1 MSEQILTATEIN
13 LGENKLMKIRN
24 LALAL
29 TVSALVLPLQAADV
43 GVGTSY
49 LSLPISVTAAQ
60 PLFVGAALARPPV
73 MKGWLAG
80 DVAAAATSFT
90 TANSASS
97 SNMFNGLAVETGA
110 EDGSGVTPLTDNH
123 YVVEI
128 TSGPST
134 GLIKIV
140 TAFGVNQITVNGGL
154 PALTVGTTFTLR
166 KDHTLASLFG
176 NADSANLLTQS
187 GLTSGSTAGSA
198 DVVSVMDSTG
208 AWKKF
213 FYRAGTGWR
222 LTTARTGS
230 DRANV
235 RVSLGT
241 GVLLTPV
248 TTKTISMSGEYRGT
262 RSRISLINQATIV
275 ANPFPVTTTLAD
287 SDLATSLAKGSTA
300 SSSDELRFLE
310 NGAFVNYFARSG
322 TGATS
327 PSGVA
332 YTGFKPSLNRTGA
345 SVDTTKSLAAGGAV
359 LVKRAGDVHD
369 VVFRP
374 QYITK

>member
-1 MSEQILTATEIN
+1 MSKQILTATKTN
-13 LGENKLMKIRN
+13 LGETKVMKIRN

-60 PLFVGAALARPPV
+60 PLFVGASLARPPV

-110 EDGSGVTPLTDNH
+110 EDGSGATPLTDNH

-166 KDHTLASLFG
+166 KDNTLASLFG

-230 DRANV
+230 DRGNV

-241 GVLLTPV
+241 GVLLNPV
-248 TTKTISMSGEYRGT
+248 TTKTISISGEYRGT

-322 TGATS
+322 SGATS

>member
-1 MSEQILTATEIN
+1 MSKQILTATETN

-24 LALAL
+24 LVLAL
-29 TVSALVLPLQAADV
+29 TLSALVLPLQAADV

-49 LSLPISVTAAQ
+49 LSLPISVTANQ
-60 PLFVGAALARPPV
+60 PLFVGASLARPPV
-73 MKGWLAG
+73 LKGWLAA
-80 DVAAAATSFT
+80 DVAVAATSFT

-97 SNMFNGLAVETGA
+97 SDMFNGLSVETGA
-110 EDGSGVTPLTDNH
+110 EDGSGTPLTDNN

-128 TSGPST
+128 TSGPNT

-140 TAFGVNQITVNGGL
+140 TAFGTNQITVKGGL

-166 KDHTLASLFG
+166 KDHTLATLFG
-176 NADSANLLTQS
+176 NADSGSLLTQS
-187 GLTSGSTAGSA
+187 GLSSGSTAGSA
-198 DVVSVMDSTG
+198 DVVSILDSTG

-241 GVLLTPV
+241 GVLITPV
-248 TTKTISMSGEYRGT
+248 TTKTITVSGEYRGT
-262 RSRISLINQATIV
+262 RSRISLVNQATIV
-275 ANPFPVTTTLAD
+275 ANPYPVATTLAET
-287 SDLATSLAKGSTA
+287 DLATSLAKGSTA
-300 SSSDELRFLE
+300 STSDELRFLE

-332 YTGFKPSLNRTGA
+332 YTGFKPSLNRTGT
-345 SVDTTKSLAAGGAV
+345 SVDTTKSLAVGGAV

-369 VVFRP
+369 IVFRP

>member
-1 MSEQILTATEIN
+1 MSKQILTATETN

-60 PLFVGAALARPPV
+60 PLFVGAALARPPL

-80 DVAAAATSFT
+80 DVAAAATTFT

-97 SNMFNGLAVETGA
+97 SDMFNGLAVETGA

-166 KDHTLASLFG
+166 KDNTLASLFG

-241 GVLLTPV
+241 GVLLNPV
-248 TTKTISMSGEYRGT
+248 TTKTISISGEYRGT

-275 ANPFPVTTTLAD
+275 ANPFPVATTLAD
-287 SDLATSLAKGSTA
+287 SDLASSLAKGSTA

-332 YTGFKPSLNRTGA
+332 YTGFKPSLNRTGT

>member
-1 MSEQILTATEIN
+1 MSKQILTATKTN
-13 LGENKLMKIRN
+13 LGETKVMKIRN

-60 PLFVGAALARPPV
+60 PLFVGASLARPPV
-73 MKGWLAG
+73 MKGWLAA
-80 DVAAAATSFT
+80 DVAASATSFT
-90 TANSASS
+90 TANAASS
-97 SNMFNGLAVETGA
+97 SNMFNGLTVETGA
-110 EDGSGVTPLTDNH
+110 EDGSGATPLTDNH

-128 TSGPST
+128 TSGAST

-140 TAFGVNQITVNGGL
+140 TAFGTNQITVNGGL
-154 PALTVGTTFTLR
+154 PALTVGTTFVLR

-187 GLTSGSTAGSA
+187 GLTTGSTAGSA
-198 DVVSVMDSTG
+198 DVVSVLDSTG

-235 RVSLGT
+235 RISLGT

-248 TTKTISMSGEYRGT
+248 TTKTISVSGEYRGT
-262 RSRISLINQATIV
+262 RSRVSLVNQATIL
-275 ANPFPVTTTLAD
+275 ANPFPVVTTLAD
-287 SDLATSLAKGSTA
+287 SDLATSLTKGSTA

-332 YTGFKPSLNRTGA
+332 YTGFKPSLNRTGT

-359 LVKRAGDVHD
+359 LIKRAGGVHD
-369 VVFRP
+369 LVFRP

>member
-1 MSEQILTATEIN
+1 
-13 LGENKLMKIRN
+13 MKIRN

-29 TVSALVLPLQAADV
+29 TVSALVLPLQAAEV

-49 LSLPISVTAAQ
+49 LTLPVSVIAAQ
-60 PLFVGAALARPPV
+60 PIFVGASLARPPV

-80 DVAAAATSFT
+80 AVSASATSFT
-90 TANSASS
+90 TANSAAS
-97 SNMFNGLAVETGA
+97 SNMFNGLTVETGP
-110 EDGSGVTPLTDNH
+110 EDAPLSDNH

-140 TAFGVNQITVNGGL
+140 TAFGTNQITVSGGL
-154 PALTVGTTFTLR
+154 PALSVGTTFTLR
-166 KDHTLASLFG
+166 KDHTLGSLFG
-176 NADSANLLTQS
+176 NADSASSLTQS

-198 DVVSVMDSTG
+198 DVVSVLDSTG
-208 AWKKF
+208 AWKKYF
-213 FYRAGTGWR
+213 FRSGTGWK

-230 DRANV
+230 DRQFV

-248 TTKTISMSGEYRGT
+248 TTKTIAISGEYRGT
-262 RSRISLINQATIV
+262 RSRVSLINTATIV
-275 ANPFPVTTTLAD
+275 ANPYPVATTLAD

-345 SVDTTKSLAAGGAV
+345 SVDTTKSIAAGGGV

-369 VVFRP
+369 LVFRP

>member
-1 MSEQILTATEIN
+1 MSKQILTATETN

-60 PLFVGAALARPPV
+60 PVFVGASLARPPV
-73 MKGWLAG
+73 MKGWLAAE
-80 DVAAAATSFT
+80 VLASATTFT
-90 TANSASS
+90 TANSASNS
-97 SNMFNGLAVETGA
+97 DMFNGLIVETGA
-110 EDGSGVTPLTDNH
+110 EDGSGATPLTDNN
-123 YVVEI
+123 YVIEI

-140 TAFGVNQITVNGGL
+140 TAFGTNQITVNGGL
-154 PALTVGTTFTLR
+154 PALTLGTTWTLR

-176 NADSANLLTQS
+176 NADSGNLLTQS

-198 DVVSVMDSTG
+198 DVVSVLDSTG

-213 FYRAGTGWR
+213 FYRAATGWK

-230 DRANV
+230 DRGNV

-248 TTKTISMSGEYRGT
+248 TTKTISLSGEYRGT
-262 RSRISLINQATIV
+262 RSRVSLINQATIV
-275 ANPFPVTTTLAD
+275 ANPFPVATTLAE
-287 SDLATSLAKGSTA
+287 SDLATSLTKGSTA

-322 TGATS
+322 TGATT

-332 YTGFKPSLNRTGA
+332 YLGYKPSLNRTGS
-345 SVDTTKSLAAGGAV
+345 SVDTTKSVVAGGAV
-359 LVKRAGDVHD
+359 LVKRAGGVHD
-369 VVFRP
+369 LVFRP

>member
-1 MSEQILTATEIN
+1 MSKQILTATITN

-60 PLFVGAALARPPV
+60 PLFVGAALARPPL

-275 ANPFPVTTTLAD
+275 ANPFPVATTLAD
-287 SDLATSLAKGSTA
+287 SDLASSLAKGSTA

-332 YTGFKPSLNRTGA
+332 YTGFKPSLNRTGT

>member
-1 MSEQILTATEIN
+1 MSKQILTATKTN

-29 TVSALVLPLQAADV
+29 TISAIVLPLQAADV

-49 LSLPISVTAAQ
+49 LSVPISVTAAQ
-60 PLFVGAALARPPV
+60 PLFVGASLARPPV
-73 MKGWLAG
+73 MKGWLAAN
-80 DVAAAATSFT
+80 VASAATSFT
-90 TANSASS
+90 TQNSAASS
-97 SNMFNGLAVETGA
+97 DMFNGLSVETGA
-110 EDGSGVTPLTDNH
+110 EDGSGATPLSDNN

-140 TAFGVNQITVNGGL
+140 TAFGANQITVKGGL
-154 PALTVGTTFTLR
+154 PALTLGTTFTLR

-176 NADSANLLTQS
+176 NVDSASALTQS

-198 DVVSVMDSTG
+198 DVVSVLDSTG

-213 FYRAGTGWR
+213 FFRTGTGWK

-230 DRANV
+230 DRGNV

-241 GVLLTPV
+241 GVLLNPV
-248 TTKTISMSGEYRGT
+248 TTKTISVSGEYRGT
-262 RSRISLINQATIV
+262 RSRVSLVNQATIV
-275 ANPFPVTTTLAD
+275 ANPFPVATTLAD

-322 TGATS
+322 TGVTS

-332 YTGFKPSLNRTGA
+332 YLGFKPSLSRTGA
-345 SVDTTKSLAAGGAV
+345 NVDTTKSIAAGGAV

-369 VVFRP
+369 LVFRP

>member
-1 MSEQILTATEIN
+1 
-13 LGENKLMKIRN
+13 MKIRN
-24 LALAL
+24 LVLAL
-29 TVSALVLPLQAADV
+29 TVSALALPLQAADV

-49 LSLPISVTAAQ
+49 LSFPISVTAAQ
-60 PLFVGAALARPPV
+60 PLFVGASLARSPV
-73 MKGWLAG
+73 MKGWLSA

-90 TANSASS
+90 TANSAAS
-97 SNMFNGLAVETGA
+97 SNMFNGLTVETGP
-110 EDGSGVTPLTDNH
+110 EDAPLSDNH

-140 TAFGVNQITVNGGL
+140 TAFGTNQITVSGGL

-166 KDHTLASLFG
+166 KDHTLGSLFG
-176 NADSANLLTQS
+176 NADSANALTQS

-198 DVVSVMDSTG
+198 DVVSVLDSTG
-208 AWKKF
+208 AWKKYF
-213 FYRAGTGWR
+213 FRSGTGWK

-230 DRANV
+230 DRQFV

-248 TTKTISMSGEYRGT
+248 TTKTIAISGEYRGT
-262 RSRISLINQATIV
+262 RSRVSLINTATIV
-275 ANPFPVTTTLAD
+275 ANPYPVATTLAD

-332 YTGFKPSLNRTGA
+332 YTGFKPSLNRTGT
-345 SVDTTKSLAAGGAV
+345 SVDTTKSLAVGGAV

-369 VVFRP
+369 LVFRP

>member
-1 MSEQILTATEIN
+1 MSKQILTATKTN
-13 LGENKLMKIRN
+13 LGETKVMKIRN
-24 LALAL
+24 LVLAL
-29 TVSALVLPLQAADV
+29 TVSALALPLQAAEV

-49 LSLPISVTAAQ
+49 LSLPVSVTAAQ
-60 PLFVGAALARPPV
+60 PIFVGASLARSPV
-73 MKGWLAG
+73 MKGWLSV

-90 TANSASS
+90 TANSAAS
-97 SNMFNGLAVETGA
+97 SNMFNGLTVETGP
-110 EDGSGVTPLTDNH
+110 EDAPLSDNH

-140 TAFGVNQITVNGGL
+140 TAFGTNQITVSGGL
-154 PALTVGTTFTLR
+154 PALSVGTTFTLR
-166 KDHTLASLFG
+166 KDHTLGSLFG
-176 NADSANLLTQS
+176 NADSASSLTQS

-198 DVVSVMDSTG
+198 DVVSVLDSTG
-208 AWKKF
+208 AWKKYF
-213 FYRAGTGWR
+213 FRSGTGWK

-230 DRANV
+230 DRQFV

-248 TTKTISMSGEYRGT
+248 TTKTIAISGEYRGT
-262 RSRISLINQATIV
+262 RSRVSLINTATIV
-275 ANPFPVTTTLAD
+275 ANPYPVATTLAD

-369 VVFRP
+369 LVFRP

>member
-1 MSEQILTATEIN
+1 
-13 LGENKLMKIRN
+13 MKIRN

-60 PLFVGAALARPPV
+60 PLFVGAALARPPL
-73 MKGWLAG
+73 MKGWLAA
-80 DVAAAATSFT
+80 DVPAASTSFT

-140 TAFGVNQITVNGGL
+140 TAFGTNLITVNGGL

-176 NADSANLLTQS
+176 NADSASALTQS

-222 LTTARTGS
+222 LTTARTGT

-241 GVLLTPV
+241 GVLLNPV

-275 ANPFPVTTTLAD
+275 ANPFPVATTLAD
-287 SDLATSLAKGSTA
+287 SDLASSLAKGSTA

-332 YTGFKPSLNRTGA
+332 YTGFKPSLNRTGT

>member
-1 MSEQILTATEIN
+1 MSKQILTSTKTN
-13 LGENKLMKIRN
+13 LGETKVMKIRN
-24 LALAL
+24 LVLAL
-29 TVSALVLPLQAADV
+29 TVSALALPLQAADV

-60 PLFVGAALARPPV
+60 PLFVGASLARSPV
-73 MKGWLAG
+73 MKGWLSA

-90 TANSASS
+90 TANSAAS
-97 SNMFNGLAVETGA
+97 SNMFNGLTVETGP
-110 EDGSGVTPLTDNH
+110 EDAPLSDNH

-140 TAFGVNQITVNGGL
+140 TAFGTNEITVRGGL

-166 KDHTLASLFG
+166 KDLTLGSLFG
-176 NADSANLLTQS
+176 NVDSANALTQS

-198 DVVSVMDSTG
+198 DVVSVLDSTG
-208 AWKKF
+208 AWKKYF
-213 FYRAGTGWR
+213 FRSGTGWK

-230 DRANV
+230 DRQFV

-248 TTKTISMSGEYRGT
+248 TTKTITISGEYRGT
-262 RSRISLINQATIV
+262 RSRVSLINTATIV
-275 ANPFPVTTTLAD
+275 ANPYPVATTLAD
-287 SDLATSLAKGSTA
+287 SDLATSLARGSTA

-322 TGATS
+322 SGATS

-332 YTGFKPSLNRTGA
+332 YTGFKPSLNRTGT

-369 VVFRP
+369 LVFRP

>member
-1 MSEQILTATEIN
+1 MSKQILTATKTN
-13 LGENKLMKIRN
+13 LGETKVMKIRN
-24 LALAL
+24 LSLAL
-29 TVSALVLPLQAADV
+29 IVSALVLPLQAADV

-60 PLFVGAALARPPV
+60 PIFVGASLARPPV

-97 SNMFNGLAVETGA
+97 SDMFNGLIVETGA
-110 EDGSGVTPLTDNH
+110 EDGSGATPLTDNN

-140 TAFGVNQITVNGGL
+140 TAFGTNQITVNGGL

-176 NADSANLLTQS
+176 NADSGNLLTQS

-198 DVVSVMDSTG
+198 DVVSVLDSTG

-213 FYRAGTGWR
+213 FYRASTGWR

-287 SDLATSLAKGSTA
+287 SDLATSLTKGSTA

-332 YTGFKPSLNRTGA
+332 YTGFKPSLNRTGT
-345 SVDTTKSLAAGGAV
+345 SVDTTKSIAAGGAV
-359 LVKRAGDVHD
+359 LVKRVGGVHD
-369 VVFRP
+369 LVFRP

>member
-1 MSEQILTATEIN
+1 MSKQILTATETN

-60 PLFVGAALARPPV
+60 PLFVGAALARPPL
-73 MKGWLAG
+73 MKGWLAQ
-80 DVAAAATSFT
+80 DVAAAATTFT

-110 EDGSGVTPLTDNH
+110 EDGSGATPLTDNH

-140 TAFGVNQITVNGGL
+140 TAFGTNLITVNGGL

>member
-1 MSEQILTATEIN
+1 
-13 LGENKLMKIRN
+13 MKIRN
-24 LALAL
+24 LVLAL
-29 TVSALVLPLQAADV
+29 TLSALVLPLQAADV

-49 LSLPISVTAAQ
+49 LSLPISVTANQ
-60 PLFVGAALARPPV
+60 PLFVGASLARPPV
-73 MKGWLAG
+73 LKGWLAA
-80 DVAAAATSFT
+80 DVAVAATSFT

-97 SNMFNGLAVETGA
+97 SDMFNGLSVETGA
-110 EDGSGVTPLTDNH
+110 EDGSGTPLTDNN

-128 TSGPST
+128 TSGPNT

-140 TAFGVNQITVNGGL
+140 TAFGTNQITVKGGL

-166 KDHTLASLFG
+166 KDHTLATLFG
-176 NADSANLLTQS
+176 NADSGSLLTQS
-187 GLTSGSTAGSA
+187 GLSSGSTAGSA
-198 DVVSVMDSTG
+198 DVVSILDSTG

-241 GVLLTPV
+241 GVLITPV
-248 TTKTISMSGEYRGT
+248 TTKTITVSGEYRGT
-262 RSRISLINQATIV
+262 RSRISLVNQATIV
-275 ANPFPVTTTLAD
+275 ANPYPVATTLAET
-287 SDLATSLAKGSTA
+287 DLATSLAKGSTA
-300 SSSDELRFLE
+300 STSDELRFLE

-332 YTGFKPSLNRTGA
+332 YTGFKPSLNRTGT
-345 SVDTTKSLAAGGAV
+345 SVDTTKSLAVGGAV

-369 VVFRP
+369 IVFRP

>member
-1 MSEQILTATEIN
+1 MSKQISTATETN

-60 PLFVGAALARPPV
+60 PLFLGAALARPPI

-90 TANSASS
+90 TANSASN
-97 SNMFNGLAVETGA
+97 SNMFSGLIVETGA
-110 EDGSGVTPLTDNH
+110 EDGSGATPLTDNN

-140 TAFGVNQITVNGGL
+140 TAFGANQITVKGGL
-154 PALTVGTTFTLR
+154 PALTLGTTFTLR

-176 NADSANLLTQS
+176 NVDSASALTHS

-198 DVVSVMDSTG
+198 DVVSVLDSTG

-213 FYRAGTGWR
+213 FFRTGTGWK

-230 DRANV
+230 DRGNV

-241 GVLLTPV
+241 GVLLNPV
-248 TTKTISMSGEYRGT
+248 TTKIISVSGEYRGT
-262 RSRISLINQATIV
+262 RSRVSLINQATIV
-275 ANPFPVTTTLAD
+275 ANPFPVATTLAN

-322 TGATS
+322 TGTTS

-332 YTGFKPSLNRTGA
+332 YLGFKPSLNRTGA
-345 SVDTTKSLAAGGAV
+345 SVDTTKSIAAGGAV

-369 VVFRP
+369 LVFRP

>member
-1 MSEQILTATEIN
+1 MSKQILTATETN

-60 PLFVGAALARPPV
+60 PLFVGAALARPPL

-80 DVAAAATSFT
+80 DVAAAATTFT

-97 SNMFNGLAVETGA
+97 SDMFNGLAVETGA

-166 KDHTLASLFG
+166 KDNTLASLFG

-241 GVLLTPV
+241 GVLLNPV
-248 TTKTISMSGEYRGT
+248 TTKTISISGEYRGT

-322 TGATS
+322 SGATS

-332 YTGFKPSLNRTGA
+332 YTGFKPSLNRTGT

>member
-1 MSEQILTATEIN
+1 MSKQILTTTKKN
-13 LGENKLMKIRN
+13 LGETNVMKIRN
-24 LALAL
+24 LVLAL
-29 TVSALVLPLQAADV
+29 TASALVLPLQAADV

-49 LSLPISVTAAQ
+49 LSIPISVTAAQ
-60 PLFVGAALARPPV
+60 PLFVGASLARPPV
-73 MKGWLAG
+73 MKGWLAA

-97 SNMFNGLAVETGA
+97 SNMFSGLVVEAGDELA
-110 EDGSGVTPLTDNH
+110 PATDNH

-140 TAFGVNQITVNGGL
+140 TAFGTNQITVNGGL
-154 PALTVGTTFTLR
+154 PALTVGTTFILR

-176 NADSANLLTQS
+176 NVDSANALTQS

-198 DVVSVMDSTG
+198 DVVSILDSTG
-208 AWKKF
+208 AWRKY
-213 FYRAGTGWR
+213 FYRASTGWR

-248 TTKTISMSGEYRGT
+248 TTKTISVSGEYRGT
-262 RSRISLINQATIV
+262 RSRLSLVNQATIV
-275 ANPFPVTTTLAD
+275 ANPFPVSTTLAD

-369 VVFRP
+369 LVFRP

>member
-1 MSEQILTATEIN
+1 LI
-13 LGENKLMKIRN
+13 
-24 LALAL
+24 
-29 TVSALVLPLQAADV
+29 
-43 GVGTSY
+43 
-49 LSLPISVTAAQ
+49 
-60 PLFVGAALARPPV
+60 
-73 MKGWLAG
+73 
-80 DVAAAATSFT
+80 
-90 TANSASS
+90 
-97 SNMFNGLAVETGA
+97 VETGP
-110 EDGSGVTPLTDNH
+110 EDAPLSDNH

-140 TAFGVNQITVNGGL
+140 TAFGTNQITVSGGL
-154 PALTVGTTFTLR
+154 PALSVGTTFTLR
-166 KDHTLASLFG
+166 KDHTLGSLFG
-176 NADSANLLTQS
+176 NADSASSLTQS

-198 DVVSVMDSTG
+198 DVVSVLDSTG
-208 AWKKF
+208 AWKKYF
-213 FYRAGTGWR
+213 FRSGTGWK

-230 DRANV
+230 DRQFV

-248 TTKTISMSGEYRGT
+248 TTKTIAISGEYRGT
-262 RSRISLINQATIV
+262 RSRVSLINTATIV
-275 ANPFPVTTTLAD
+275 ANPYPVATTLAD

-332 YTGFKPSLNRTGA
+332 YTGFKPSLNRTGV
-345 SVDTTKSLAAGGAV
+345 SVDTTKSIAAGGAV

-369 VVFRP
+369 LVFRP

>member
-1 MSEQILTATEIN
+1 MSKQILTATKTN
-13 LGENKLMKIRN
+13 LGENNLMKIRN
-24 LALAL
+24 LAIAL
-29 TVSALVLPLQAADV
+29 TISAIVLPLQAADV

-49 LSLPISVTAAQ
+49 LSVPISVTAAQ
-60 PLFVGAALARPPV
+60 PLFLGASLARPPV
-73 MKGWLAG
+73 MKGWLAANV
-80 DVAAAATSFT
+80 VATATSFT
-90 TANSASS
+90 TENTAAS
-97 SNMFNGLAVETGA
+97 SNMFNGLSVETGA
-110 EDGSGVTPLTDNH
+110 EDGSGATPLTDNN

-140 TAFGVNQITVNGGL
+140 TAFGANQITVKGGL
-154 PALTVGTTFTLR
+154 PALTLGTTFTLR

-176 NADSANLLTQS
+176 NVDSASALTQS

-198 DVVSVMDSTG
+198 DVVSVLDSTG

-213 FYRAGTGWR
+213 FFRTGTGWR

-275 ANPFPVTTTLAD
+275 SNPFPVTTTLAD
-287 SDLATSLAKGSTA
+287 SDLATSLTKGSTA

-332 YTGFKPSLNRTGA
+332 YTGFKPSLNRTGT
-345 SVDTTKSLAAGGAV
+345 SVDTTKSIAAGGAV
-359 LVKRAGDVHD
+359 LVKRVGGVHD
-369 VVFRP
+369 LVFRP